1 MIANLNDQFRGS
13 TLPVGRKARE
23 PSASI
28 NINNRYAL
36 IGIILMVALLAF
48 ELFNFDT
55 TQFALTDLLGETRFA
70 GLKWAT
76 ILAIAFC
83 GIDFAGLLRVFTP
96 DSDKDTPTEV
106 WYLMAAWLLGATL
119 NATMTWYAVSL
130 TLANN
135 HVGNAVLTAEQ
146 LLKIVPIFV
155 AFLVW
160 LTRIMFIGA
169 LSVAGGRLLNY
180 TLGTQ
185 NKVAVA
191 QPKRQVVRPVSTVA
205 PAPQTGVHRAPRR
218 QRPKRDDDRQIRPNR
233 HPVPV
238 MSDDEAATIFAR
250 VPHLADA
257 DAVS

>member
-1 MIANLNDQFRGS
+1 MIANTHNTLRGS
-13 TLPVGRKARE
+13 RLPIGRKARE
-23 PSASI
+23 PSANAGISS
-28 NINNRYAL
+28 RYAI
-36 IGIILMVALLAF
+36 IGIILMIALLAF

-96 DSDKDTPTEV
+96 DTDSNTPTEV

-130 TLANN
+130 TLVNN
-135 HVGNAVLTAEQ
+135 HAGNAVLSTEQ
-146 LLKIVPIFV
+146 LLMVVPIFV

-160 LTRIMFIGA
+160 LTRILFIGA
-169 LSVAGGRLLNY
+169 LSVAGSRLLDY
-180 TLGTQ
+180 TLTLGRATQ
-185 NKVAVA
+185 AVD
-191 QPKRQVVRPVSTVA
+191 KRENVLRPA
-205 PAPQTGVHRAPRR
+205 PATQTSMPRRAPHR
-218 QRPKRDDDRQIRPNR
+218 QRPKRDDDRQIAPRPL
-233 HPVPV
+233 PV

-250 VPHLADA
+250 VPRRTEDVLAE
-257 DAVS
+257 